1 MGVSV
6 EGKICLARY
15 GKIYRGNKVHNC
27 QDRGAI
33 GVIMYT
39 DPEQVG
45 SNRNRNNSNSSFNNN
60 SSSSRKSSSCNSSNN
75 NSSRS
80 CRNRLPYNSRVFIYK
95 YAVSDCFGKK
105 ISHKIYFLKFVQVA
119 VRGTSPAD
127 VYPNTFF
134 LPGSGVQRGST
145 YIGEGDPLSP
155 LWPSVEN
162 AYRID
167 PEDQPGLP
175 RIPAQPIGYD
185 DARFGIYC
193 SKKYLLSNIQET
205 EIYFF

>member
-1 MGVSV
+1 M
-6 EGKICLARY
+6 
-15 GKIYRGNKVHNC
+15 
-27 QDRGAI
+27 
-33 GVIMYT
+33 
-39 DPEQVG
+39 
-45 SNRNRNNSNSSFNNN
+45 
-60 SSSSRKSSSCNSSNN
+60 
-75 NSSRS
+75 
-80 CRNRLPYNSRVFIYK
+80 
-95 YAVSDCFGKK
+95 
-105 ISHKIYFLKFVQVA
+105 
-119 VRGTSPAD
+119 RGTSPAD

-193 SKKYLLSNIQET
+193 LRKYLLSNIQET
-205 EIYFF
+205 EIYFFKKIYRKYFCG